1 MESDMTTM
9 LIFLILCGGAT
20 IILSGMSYGMIGR
33 GSDANDRRKE
43 RRRRIKKWRKRRMKA
58 KKERMASYVLRSN
71 NLMASGNPG
80 EAKKMLSNGMKY
92 YSGKVIKAISPYASA
107 DAGLLSFALRTLANE
122 LEASQPG
129 SRALREELERITE
142 GALSKSTEKI
152 QKPTA
157 R

>member
-9 LIFLILCGGAT
+9 VIFLILCGGAV
-20 IILSGMSYGMIGR
+20 IILSGMSYGMMKD
-33 GSDANDRRKE
+33 GSDTRERRKE
-43 RRRRIKKWRKRRMKA
+43 RRRRIKRWRKRRMKA

-92 YSGKVIKAISPYASA
+92 YNGKVIKAISPYASA
-107 DAGLLSFALRTLANE
+107 DAGLLSFALSTLAHE
-122 LEASQPG
+122 IEESQPG
-129 SRALREELERITE
+129 SKELREELERITS
-142 GALSKSTEKI
+142 GALSKAKEKV

>member
-1 MESDMTTM
+1 MDESITS
-9 LIFLILCGGAT
+9 ILAFGVAF
-20 IILSGMSYGMIGR
+20 ILSSWLGCEIAYRMTPVGP
-33 GSDANDRRKE
+33 RRKTEIKRKDKKKGE
-43 RRRRIKKWRKRRMKA
+43 RL
-58 KKERMASYVLRSN
+58 KKERMTSYVLRAN
-71 NLMASGNPG
+71 KLMGSGNPR

-107 DAGLLSFALRTLANE
+107 DAGLLSFALHTLANE
-122 LEASQPG
+122 IEASQPG

>member
-1 MESDMTTM
+1 ME
-9 LIFLILCGGAT
+9 
-20 IILSGMSYGMIGR
+20 
-33 GSDANDRRKE
+33 E
-43 RRRRIKKWRKRRMKA
+43 KKDEG

-107 DAGLLSFALRTLANE
+107 DAGLLSFALSTLAHE
-122 LEASQPG
+122 IEESQPG
-129 SRALREELERITE
+129 SKELREELERITS
-142 GALSKSTEKI
+142 GALSKAKEKV

>member
-9 LIFLILCGGAT
+9 VIFLILCGGAV
-20 IILSGMSYGMIGR
+20 IILSGMSYGMMEAD
-33 GSDANDRRKE
+33 SDARERRKE
-43 RRRRIKKWRKRRMKA
+43 RRRRIKRWRKRRMKA

-107 DAGLLSFALRTLANE
+107 DAGLLSFALSTLAHE
-122 LEASQPG
+122 IEESQPG
-129 SRALREELERITE
+129 SKELREELERITS
-142 GALSKSTEKI
+142 GALSKAKEKV

>member
-20 IILSGMSYGMIGR
+20 IILSGMSYGMIGS
-33 GSDANDRRKE
+33 GSDANAHRKE

-122 LEASQPG
+122 IEASQLV

-142 GALSKSTEKI
+142 GTLSKSTEKI

>member
-1 MESDMTTM
+1 M
-9 LIFLILCGGAT
+9 
-20 IILSGMSYGMIGR
+20 
-33 GSDANDRRKE
+33 N
-43 RRRRIKKWRKRRMKA
+43 A

-92 YSGKVIKAISPYASA
+92 YSGKVIKAISPYASV
-107 DAGLLSFALRTLANE
+107 DAGLLSFALRTLAHE
-122 LEASQPG
+122 IEESQPG
-129 SRALREELERITE
+129 SKELREELERVTS
-142 GALSKSTEKI
+142 GVLSKTTEKV

>member
-1 MESDMTTM
+1 MDESITS
-9 LIFLILCGGAT
+9 ILAFGVAF
-20 IILSGMSYGMIGR
+20 ILSSWLGCEIAYRMTPVGPREEKPKLI
-33 GSDANDRRKE
+33 E
-43 RRRRIKKWRKRRMKA
+43 RIKRKVKGL
-58 KKERMASYVLRSN
+58 KKERMTSYVLRAN
-71 NLMASGNPG
+71 KLMGSGNPR

-107 DAGLLSFALRTLANE
+107 DAGLLSFALHTLANE
-122 LEASQPG
+122 IEASQPG

>member
-9 LIFLILCGGAT
+9 VIFLILCGGAV
-20 IILSGMSYGMIGR
+20 IILSGMSYGMMKD
-33 GSDANDRRKE
+33 GSDTRERRKE
-43 RRRRIKKWRKRRMKA
+43 RRRRIKGWRKRRMKA

-80 EAKKMLSNGMKY
+80 EAKKMLSNGMEY

-107 DAGLLSFALRTLANE
+107 DAGLLSFALSTLAHE
-122 LEASQPG
+122 IEESQPG
-129 SRALREELERITE
+129 SKELREELERITS
-142 GALSKSTEKI
+142 GALSKAKEKV

>member
-1 MESDMTTM
+1 MGNDMTTM
-9 LIFLILCGGAT
+9 VTFLILCGVAA
-20 IILSGMSYGMIGR
+20 IILSGMSYGMMGD
-33 GSDANDRRKE
+33 GSDTRECRKE
-43 RRRRIKKWRKRRMKA
+43 RRRRIKRWRKRRMKA

-107 DAGLLSFALRTLANE
+107 DAGLLSFTLRTLAHE
-122 LEASQPG
+122 VEESQPR
-129 SRALREELERITE
+129 SKELREELERITS
-142 GALSKSTEKI
+142 GVLSKTTEKV

>member
-9 LIFLILCGGAT
+9 LIFLILCGGAI
-20 IILSGMSYGMIGR
+20 IILSGMSYGMMGD
-33 GSDANDRRKE
+33 GSDKRNRRKE
-43 RRRRIKKWRKRRMKA
+43 RRRKIKKWRKRRLKA
-58 KKERMASYVLRSN
+58 KKDRMASYVLRSN

-107 DAGLLSFALRTLANE
+107 DAGLLSFALRTLAHE
-122 LEASQPG
+122 VEESQTG
-129 SRALREELERITE
+129 SKELREELERITS
-142 GALSKSTEKI
+142 GVLSKSTEKI
-152 QKPTA
+152 QKPTE